1 MRKRVARFFNDL
13 PIARKLLL
21 TAIIPLVALI
31 FLSITTYKS
40 VQTFSQDEE
49 QLNGLYLTQQIAAQ
63 YLRLIVDM
71 ETGFRGYVLT
81 KQDRYLRPYRAAREE
96 IVTKGDDLER
106 MVAEEQNQKQK
117 IQSVRSLAHQLIKEK
132 EALIQIV
139 KAGSREGAMTYLEK
153 GRGLEVMIRIRGLMA
168 EFDRLEQQRIATR
181 LAQMK
186 EDQTA
191 TLLVILVG
199 GVLTFGLMASALYLI
214 ARSIAGPLVDL
225 TKVVGASPAGVLAAV
240 PALERADEIG
250 YLTHVMHEMGVQIRR
265 HLDQVAES
273 EAILR
278 VVNQNLSASES
289 KYRGLVDHAPF
300 GIFTTKGWD
309 VTFSNRY
316 NQVLAGLDPDEEVD
330 PATFRKFIHP
340 EDRDRVLSEF
350 AQAVACNQPYET
362 VFRFLHGD
370 GTTRKVL
377 SRRLPIEGAEGSAA
391 PTYIGFNID
400 VTALDELR
408 IRLSRSER
416 LATLGQVAAGIAHEI
431 RNPLIGIGS
440 TAALLLEELPASDAR
455 YPELAVILLE
465 TKRLDKIVNQIIDYA
480 RPRALVPVPFSLVD
494 LVQEVLKLLDSPINT
509 KLIAVTCDISPQLP
523 LLHADRDQLKQVLL
537 NVVQNSIEA
546 VAAGGA
552 LTISAG
558 TLPHDQE
565 IDMVIKIKDNGCG
578 IAADVL
584 ARVFEPFFTSG
595 KSHGTG
601 LGLAIC
607 RNIIEAHG
615 GDILLTSDAGKGT
628 LVQIILPL
636 RQGPHMQRSQ
646 A

>member
-1 MRKRVARFFNDL
+1 MQKRVARFFNDL
-13 PIARKLLL
+13 PITRKLLL
-21 TAIIPLVALI
+21 TSIIPLIALI

-49 QLNGLYLTQQIAAQ
+49 QLNSLYLIQKSTAQ

-81 KQDRYLRPYRAAREE
+81 GQDRYLRPYRAAKEE
-96 IVTKGDDLER
+96 IVARGDELER
-106 MVAEEQNQKQK
+106 MVAEEQNQKQM
-117 IQSVRSLAHQLIKEK
+117 IHDVRSLVDQLVSEK

-139 KAGSREGAMTYLEK
+139 KAGSRERAMTYLEK
-153 GRGLEVMIRIRGLMA
+153 GRGLEVMARIRGLMA
-168 EFDRLEQQRIATR
+168 EFDRLEQQRVTTR
-181 LAQMK
+181 LSQMK

-225 TKVVGASPAGVLAAV
+225 TKVVGASPAGALAAV

-273 EAILR
+273 E
-278 VVNQNLSASES
+278 S

-316 NQVLAGLDPDEEVD
+316 NQVLAGLNPDEEVD

-350 AQAVACNQPYET
+350 AQAVASNQPYET
-362 VFRFLHGD
+362 VFRFLHEN
-370 GTTRKVL
+370 GTMRKVL
-377 SRRLPIEGAEGSAA
+377 SRRLPIKDAEGSSS
-391 PTYIGFNID
+391 PNYVGFNID
-400 VTALDELR
+400 ITALDELR
-408 IRLSRSER
+408 IKLSRAER

-431 RNPLIGIGS
+431 RNPLVGIGS
-440 TAALLLEELPASDAR
+440 TAALLLEEFPASD
-455 YPELAVILLE
+455 PHHLELAVILRE

-480 RPRALVPVPFSLVD
+480 RPRELVPVPVTFVD
-494 LVQEVLKLLDSPINT
+494 LVQETLKLLDLPITN
-509 KLIAVTCDISPQLP
+509 KRIRVTCDVSPELP
-523 LLHADRDQLKQVLL
+523 LLYTDRDQLKQVLL
-537 NVVQNSIEA
+537 NAAQNSIEA
-546 VAAGGA
+546 VAEGGV
-552 LTISAG
+552 LSISAG
-558 TLPHDQE
+558 LSPHDQE
-565 IDMVIKIKDNGCG
+565 TSVVIKVRDNGCG
-578 IAADVL
+578 IAADAL
-584 ARVFEPFFTSG
+584 AHVFEPFFTSG

-615 GDILLTSDAGKGT
+615 GDILLTSEVGKGT
-628 LVQIILPL
+628 LVQIFLPL
-636 RQGPHMQRSQ
+636 RQVPRTQRSQ
-646 A
+646 T

>member
-1 MRKRVARFFNDL
+1 MRKRIARLFNNL
-13 PIARKLLL
+13 PITRKLLL
-21 TAIIPLVALI
+21 TSIIPLIALI
-31 FLSITTYKS
+31 FLSITTYRS

-49 QLNGLYLTQQIAAQ
+49 QLNDLYLTQQGAAQ

-81 KQDRYLRPYRAAREE
+81 GQDRYLRPYRAAREE
-96 IVTKGDDLER
+96 IVAKGDELER
-106 MVAEEQNQKQK
+106 MVAEEQNQRQK
-117 IQSVRSLAHQLIKEK
+117 IREVQSFVHQLIGEK
-132 EALIQIV
+132 EVLIQNV
-139 KAGSREGAMTYLEK
+139 KTGSRKSAVEYIDK
-153 GRGLEVMIRIRGLMA
+153 GRGLEVMVKIRELMA
-168 EFDRLEQQRIATR
+168 GFDQLEQLRIAAR
-181 LAQMK
+181 LTQMK

-191 TLLVILVG
+191 TLLVVLIG

-225 TKVVGASPAGVLAAV
+225 TKVVGASPAGTPAAV

-300 GIFTTKGWD
+300 GIFTTRGWE

-340 EDRDRVLSEF
+340 EDRDRVLTEF
-350 AQAVACNQPYET
+350 AQAVARNQPYET

-370 GTTRKVL
+370 GTMRKVL
-377 SRRLPIEGAEGSAA
+377 SRRLPIEGAEGSLAT
-391 PTYIGFNID
+391 TYIGFNID
-400 VTALDELR
+400 ITALDELR
-408 IRLSRSER
+408 IKLNRAER

-440 TAALLLEELPASDAR
+440 TAALLLEELPESDAR
-455 YPELAVILLE
+455 YPELAVILRE
-465 TKRLDKIVNQIIDYA
+465 TKRLDTIVNQIIDYA
-480 RPRALVPVPFSLVD
+480 RPRALVPVPVAFTNLI
-494 LVQEVLKLLDSPINT
+494 QEVLKLLDQPIVKKRIGVACEVSPG
-509 KLIAVTCDISPQLP
+509 LP

-546 VAAGGA
+546 VTEGGEVH
-552 LTISAG
+552 ISAG
-558 TLPHDQE
+558 TVSRDQE
-565 IDMVIKIKDNGCG
+565 ADMVIKVRDNGCG
-578 IAADVL
+578 IAADAL
-584 ARVFEPFFTSG
+584 AHVFEPFFTSG

-607 RNIIEAHG
+607 RNIIEIHG
-615 GDILLTSDAGKGT
+615 GDILLTSDVDKGT
-628 LVQIILPL
+628 LVQIFLPL
-636 RQGPHMQRSQ
+636 HQDPRPQRQP

>member
-31 FLSITTYKS
+31 FLSITTYKR

-49 QLNGLYLTQQIAAQ
+49 QLNSLYLTQKATAQ

-81 KQDRYLRPYRAAREE
+81 GQDRYLFPYRAAKDE
-96 IVTKGDDLER
+96 IVARGDELER
-106 MVAEEQNQKQK
+106 MVAEEQNQKQM
-117 IQSVRSLAHQLIKEK
+117 IHNVRSLVDQLVSEK

-139 KAGSREGAMTYLEK
+139 KAGSHEGARTYIEK
-153 GRGLEVMIRIRGLMA
+153 GRGLEVMVRIRGLMA
-168 EFDRLEQQRIATR
+168 EFDRFEQQRITTR

-186 EDQTA
+186 KDQTT

-199 GVLTFGLMASALYLI
+199 GILTFGLMASALYLI

-225 TKVVGASPAGVLAAV
+225 TKVVGASPAGALAAV

-273 EAILR
+273 EA
-278 VVNQNLSASES
+278 

-300 GIFTTKGWD
+300 GIFTTSGWD

-350 AQAVACNQPYET
+350 AQAVAQNQPYET
-362 VFRFLHGD
+362 VFRFLHDD

-377 SRRLPIEGAEGSAA
+377 SRRMPIKDAEGSSS
-391 PTYIGFNID
+391 TNYVGFNID
-400 VTALDELR
+400 ITALDELR
-408 IRLSRSER
+408 IKLSRAER

-431 RNPLIGIGS
+431 RNPLVGIGS
-440 TAALLLEELPASDAR
+440 TAALLLEELPASDPR
-455 YPELAVILLE
+455 HPELAVILRE

-480 RPRALVPVPFSLVD
+480 RPRALVPVPVALVD
-494 LVQEVLKLLDSPINT
+494 LVQEVLKLLDPPILN
-509 KLIAVTCDISPQLP
+509 KRILVTCDASPALP
-523 LLHADRDQLKQVLL
+523 LLYADRDQLKQVLL

-546 VAAGGA
+546 VAEGGT
-552 LTISAG
+552 LNISAD
-558 TLPHDQE
+558 TMPHGGE
-565 IDMVIKIKDNGCG
+565 TDMVIKIRDNGFG
-578 IAADVL
+578 IATDAL
-584 ARVFEPFFTSG
+584 AHVFEPFFTSG

-607 RNIIEAHG
+607 RNIIEIHG

-628 LVQIILPL
+628 LVQVILPF
-636 RQGPHMQRSQ
+636 RQGPRTQRNQ

>member
-13 PIARKLLL
+13 PIARKLLF

-31 FLSITTYKS
+31 FLSITTYRS

-49 QLNGLYLTQQIAAQ
+49 QLNSLYLTQQIAAQ

-81 KQDRYLRPYRAAREE
+81 GQDRYLRPYRAAREE
-96 IVTKGDDLER
+96 IVTRGDDLGR
-106 MVAEEQNQKQK
+106 MVVEEQNQKQK
-117 IQSVRSLAHQLIKEK
+117 VRDVQSLVRQLVSEK
-132 EALIQIV
+132 EALIQNV
-139 KAGSREGAMTYLEK
+139 KAGSRERAMAYIER
-153 GRGLEVMIRIRGLMA
+153 GRGLEVMVRIRGLMA
-168 EFDRLEQQRIATR
+168 EFDRLEQQRITTR
-181 LAQMK
+181 LTQMK
-186 EDQTA
+186 EDQTS

-225 TKVVGASPAGVLAAV
+225 TKVVGASPAGALAAV

-273 EAILR
+273 E
-278 VVNQNLSASES
+278 S

-316 NQVLAGLDPDEEVD
+316 NQVLAGLNPDEEVD

-350 AQAVACNQPYET
+350 AQAVAGNQPYET
-362 VFRFLHGD
+362 VFRFLHEN

-377 SRRLPIEGAEGSAA
+377 SRRMPIKDAEGSSS
-391 PTYIGFNID
+391 PNYVGFNID
-400 VTALDELR
+400 ITALDELR
-408 IRLSRSER
+408 IKLSRAER

-440 TAALLLEELPASDAR
+440 TAALLLEELPASDPR
-455 YPELAVILLE
+455 HPELAVILRE

-480 RPRALVPVPFSLVD
+480 RPRQLVPVPVALVD
-494 LVQEVLKLLDSPINT
+494 LVQEVLKLLDSPILN
-509 KLIAVTCDISPQLP
+509 KRIVVICDASPALP
-523 LLHADRDQLKQVLL
+523 LLYADRDQLKQVLL

-546 VAAGGA
+546 VAEGGM
-552 LTISAG
+552 LNISAD
-558 TLPHDQE
+558 TLPHGQE
-565 IDMVIKIKDNGCG
+565 ADVVIKIRDNGCG
-578 IAADVL
+578 IAADAL
-584 ARVFEPFFTSG
+584 AHVFEPFFTSG

-628 LVQIILPL
+628 LVQIFLPL
-636 RQGPHMQRSQ
+636 RQGSRMQRTQ

>member
-1 MRKRVARFFNDL
+1 MRKRVARLFNNL

-21 TAIIPLVALI
+21 TSIIPLIALI
-31 FLSITTYKS
+31 FLSITTYRS

-49 QLNGLYLTQQIAAQ
+49 QLNSLYLTQQIAAH
-63 YLRLIVDM
+63 YLRMIVDM

-81 KQDRYLRPYRAAREE
+81 GQDRYLRPYRAAKEE
-96 IVTKGDDLER
+96 IVARGDELER
-106 MVAEEQNQKQK
+106 MVAEERNQKQK
-117 IQSVRSLAHQLIKEK
+117 IHNVRSLVHQLVDEK
-132 EALIQIV
+132 EALIQNV
-139 KAGSREGAMTYLEK
+139 KAGSRRRSVEYIEK
-153 GRGLEVMIRIRGLMA
+153 GRGLEVMVRIRELMA
-168 EFDRLEQQRIATR
+168 EFDQLEQQRIVAR
-181 LAQMK
+181 LTQMK
-186 EDQTA
+186 EDQTV

-199 GVLTFGLMASALYLI
+199 GVLTLGLMASALYLI

-225 TKVVGASPAGVLAAV
+225 TKVVGASPAGTLAAV

-265 HLDQVAES
+265 HLDQVAE
-273 EAILR
+273 
-278 VVNQNLSASES
+278 SES

-316 NQVLAGLDPDEEVD
+316 NQVLAGLDPNEEVD

-340 EDRDRVLSEF
+340 EDRDRVLTEF
-350 AQAVACNQPYET
+350 AQAVASNQPYET

-377 SRRLPIEGAEGSAA
+377 SRRLPIKDAEGSAS
-391 PTYIGFNID
+391 PNYVGFNID
-400 VTALDELR
+400 ITALDELR
-408 IRLSRSER
+408 IKLSRAER

-440 TAALLLEELPASDAR
+440 TAALLLEEFPVSDPR
-455 YPELAVILLE
+455 HPELGVILRE

-480 RPRALVPVPFSLVD
+480 RPRALVPVPVAFTD
-494 LVQEVLKLLDSPINT
+494 LVQEVLKLLDLPIS
-509 KLIAVTCDISPQLP
+509 KKRIEVACDMPPELP
-523 LLHADRDQLKQVLL
+523 LLHADRDQVKQVLL

-546 VAAGGA
+546 VAEGGIVH
-552 LTISAG
+552 ISAA
-558 TLPHDQE
+558 TLLHDQ
-565 IDMVIKIKDNGCG
+565 DTDVVIKIKDNGCG
-578 IAADVL
+578 IAADAL
-584 ARVFEPFFTSG
+584 AHVFEPFFTSG
-595 KSHGTG
+595 KSQGTG

-615 GDILLTSDAGKGT
+615 GDILLTSDVDKGT
-628 LVQIILPL
+628 LVQIFLPL
-636 RQGPHMQRSQ
+636 RQGPRTQR
-646 A
+646 AEA